1 MKYHC
6 SIQMIAASVLILIL
20 SVSCA
25 SVPAGTEGSAGAQ
38 DQGLRVT
45 EQTSERP
52 EKQEVAGAIDFRDPQ
67 YSRLL
72 HTVPVDGQPVFFA
85 AVTRL
90 YDREEEYN
98 FGLRLLARQAAL
110 YREAVVR
117 SKALTVS
124 TTRFEGAREQVEVDY
139 NQELIDSLKGKIR
152 VLEYYEDNRGT
163 YMKGVLTGE
172 RLPQLEFDR
181 ESSNGIPNWFVQMP
195 QYPGFITAVGVSQ
208 RQMFFA
214 DSLLESD
221 KQTLANMARQLNVG
235 IEKRRDDIEVGGAGS
250 TYRQQSIESVN
261 VRIKGFYILDRW
273 ISADGNT
280 YYTLAVAPK
289 K

>member
-1 MKYHC
+1 MKHYC
-6 SIQMIAASVLILIL
+6 SIQMIAASVLILVL

-25 SVPAGTEGSAGAQ
+25 SVPAGTEGSADVR
-38 DQGLRVT
+38 DQGLGVP
-45 EQTSERP
+45 EQTVDRP
-52 EKQEVAGAIDFRDPQ
+52 EKQEVAGAIDFREPQ

-72 HTVPVDGQPVFFA
+72 HTAPLDGQPVFFA

-90 YDREEEYN
+90 YDREDEYD

-139 NQELIDSLKGKIR
+139 NQELIDALQGKIR
-152 VLEYYEDNRGT
+152 VIEYYEDNRGT

-172 RLPQLEFDR
+172 RLPRFDFDR
-181 ESSNGIPNWFVQMP
+181 GNSDGIPNWFVRMP
-195 QYPGFITAVGVSQ
+195 QYPGYITAVGVSQ

-214 DSLLESD
+214 DSLLESE
-221 KQTLANMARQLNVG
+221 KQTLANMARQFNIG
-235 IEKRRDDIEVGGAGS
+235 IEKQRDDIEIGGAGS
-250 TYRQQSIESVN
+250 AYRQQSIESVN
-261 VRIKGFYILDRW
+261 VKLKGFYILDRW
-273 ISADGNT
+273 ISPDGNT

>member
-6 SIQMIAASVLILIL
+6 SIQMIAASVFILIL

-25 SVPAGTEGSAGAQ
+25 SVPAGTEGSAVAQ
-38 DQGLRVT
+38 DQGLKVP

-90 YDREEEYN
+90 YDREDEYD

-139 NQELIDSLKGKIR
+139 NQELIDALQGKIR

-163 YMKGVLTGE
+163 YLKGVLTGE
-172 RLPQLEFDR
+172 RLPRFQVGR
-181 ESSNGIPNWFVQMP
+181 ESANGIPQWFVQMP

-221 KQTLANMARQLNVG
+221 EQTLANMARQFNVG
-235 IEKRRDDIEVGGAGS
+235 IEKKRDDIEVGGAGS